1 MGTANILPARPAA
14 SQIRCQP
21 NPGQSPARYLDE
33 NGEAQT
39 IVARSSKGRGNHA
52 ENKILRMVD
61 PAPITD
67 LYSELQPCAR
77 LCAKALGQNPHINV
91 TWSWAWTTSA
101 AGGGGI
107 ASGAIRGS

>member
-1 MGTANILPARPAA
+1 M
-14 SQIRCQP
+14 
-21 NPGQSPARYLDE
+21 DE

-91 TWSWAWTTSA
+91 TWSWAWT
-101 AGGGGI
+101 
-107 ASGAIRGS
+107 